1 MSDGS
6 SFGLWMIDAGATYFI
21 NSFAGKSGLVDA
33 TMKFI
38 SFAGVPI
45 MVLLVASHWWT
56 WNQRYH
62 TRFVAVSAGLSVLLA
77 LGLNQIVLLMVHR
90 IRPYDAG
97 VTHLLISPSVDPSFP
112 SDHASV
118 AFAIAFA
125 LLFRGETRTGIM
137 FALAAALVALSRV
150 FLGIHYVGD
159 VVGGVATALFAVIA
173 VYVFYAENGYV
184 NQKVIRIF

>member
-6 SFGLWMIDAGATYFI
+6 SFALWMIDAGATYFI

-77 LGLNQIVLLMVHR
+77 LGLNQVVLLIVHR

-97 VTHLLISPSVDPSFP
+97 VTHLLIPPSVDPSFP

-118 AFAIAFA
+118 GFAIAFA
-125 LLFRGETRTGIM
+125 LLFRGKTRMGNM
-137 FALAAALVALSRV
+137 FAFAAALVAQSRV

-159 VVGGVATALFAVIA
+159 VLGGMVTALFAVIA

-184 NQKVIRIF
+184 NQKVTKIL